1 MFIIRM
7 EERRDW
13 SFNFTNG
20 PWHGQIAIG
29 TKTCVAQ
36 HKEIPLKL
44 YYRPYTCSLSP
55 HIVLRE
61 LDFEFELIKVDKDT
75 RQTSDGRDFNAI
87 NPKGYVAALQL
98 DDGQI
103 LTEGP
108 AIVQY
113 LADLRPEKNL
123 APPSG
128 TWERI
133 RLQEWLNFV
142 TSEIHAGSA
151 PLFNEAL
158 PEQAKEFFRDKLFN
172 RFAILEATLEQ
183 QDYLLGASFSVADA
197 YLFTVLSWC
206 RFFNIDLSR
215 WPAISAYIVKLRK
228 RPSIQSALRFE
239 AGT

>member
-1 MFIIRM
+1 M
-7 EERRDW
+7 
-13 SFNFTNG
+13 
-20 PWHGQIAIG
+20 
-29 TKTCVAQ
+29 
-36 HKEIPLKL
+36 KL

-61 LDFEFELIKVDKDT
+61 LELDFELIKVDKES
-75 RQTSDGRDFNAI
+75 RQTSDGRDFNTI
-87 NPKGYVAALQL
+87 NPKGYVAALEL

-123 APPSG
+123 ASPSG
-128 TWERI
+128 SWERV

-151 PLFNEAL
+151 PLFNEGL
-158 PEQAKEFFRDKLFN
+158 PEQAKDFFRDKLFS
-172 RFAILEATLEQ
+172 RFAVLEATLER

-197 YLFTVLSWC
+197 YLFTVLSWF
-206 RFFNIDLSR
+206 RFFKIDLGR
-215 WPAISAYIVKLRK
+215 WPAIAAYAQNLSR

-239 AGT
+239 AGK